1 MSEMKK
7 MIVLLAG
14 IFFCSG
20 VSAARL
26 CTYTPSDPH
35 QNGWGTEERQG
46 MVLYPKIS
54 ADPAL
59 PVGAIL
65 YSRTIGGMNLHTRL
79 FTCDPGAQY
88 IVAVNRPEV
97 PGLTVRGMPVYE
109 TGVAGIGIQF
119 SDIFASRIGKQ
130 IVGQA
135 GSWPTPFGSSS
146 EFTATPHFSAWL
158 IKTGPIDTSGAT
170 NINVE
175 IEFRVADPAD
185 LAYARKG
192 AIYWVNPK
200 TTRIAFRNESCNISL
215 KGPGTVNLQT
225 IAKSDLLALA
235 RGATTGKGKAI
246 DMNITCPNELQG
258 KKLTYW
264 FNPKGSVATDVGV
277 LENTIPVVPGG
288 GGGAKNVGII
298 LKKDNTPVKFFDT
311 DAYSIPS
318 LSLNQDISF
327 TADYFR
333 MNDDISDGLVKAAI
347 EVVIQED

>member
-1 MSEMKK
+1 MKK

-26 CTYTPSDPH
+26 CSYTNSAGNEGP
-35 QNGWGTEERQG
+35 NGGVEERQG
-46 MVLYPKIS
+46 MTMSPKIS
-54 ADPAL
+54 ADSAL
-59 PVGAIL
+59 PIGAIL
-65 YSRTIGGMNLHTRL
+65 YSRTVGGMNLHHRL
-79 FTCDPGAQY
+79 YTCGPGAQY

-109 TGVAGIGIQF
+109 TGAPGIGIQF

-135 GSWPTPFGSSS
+135 GSWPTPFDRSAQ
-146 EFTATPHFSAWL
+146 FAATPHFSAWL
-158 IKTGPIDTSGAT
+158 IKTGPIDTSGAN

-175 IEFRVADPAD
+175 IEFRVADPDD
-185 LAYARKG
+185 LTYARKG

-215 KGPGTVNLQT
+215 KGPSTVNLQRIT
-225 IAKSDLLALA
+225 KSDLLALA
-235 RGATTGKGKAI
+235 RGATTGKGKTI

-264 FNPKGSVATDVGV
+264 FNPRGSVATDTGV
-277 LENTIPVVPGG
+277 IENAIPVAPGG

-298 LKKDNTPVKFFDT
+298 FKKDNTPVKFFDT
-311 DAYSIPS
+311 DAYTISS
-318 LSLNQDISF
+318 LSLDQDISF

-333 MNDDISDGLVKAAI
+333 MNDDISDGLVKAAL

>member
-1 MSEMKK
+1 MKK

-14 IFFCSG
+14 IFFCGG

-26 CTYTPSDPH
+26 CTYTSSNVNQD
-35 QNGWGTEERQG
+35 GWGTEERQG
-46 MVLYPKIS
+46 MTLYPKIS
-54 ADPAL
+54 ADPTL

-65 YSRTIGGMNLHTRL
+65 YSRTVGGMNLHTRL
-79 FTCDPGAQY
+79 FTCGPGAQY
-88 IVAVNRPEV
+88 IIAVSRPEI

-109 TGVAGIGIQF
+109 TGVDGIGIQF
-119 SDIFASRIGKQ
+119 SDISSSRVGKQ
-130 IVGQA
+130 TIGQA
-135 GSWPTPFGSSS
+135 GSWPTPFSSS
-146 EFTATPHFSAWL
+146 SQVPVTPFFSAWL
-158 IKTGPIDTSGAT
+158 VKTGPIDTSGAT

-185 LAYARKG
+185 LSYARKG
-192 AIYWVNPK
+192 AIYWINPK
-200 TTRIAFRNESCNISL
+200 TTRAISFRNESCNISL
-215 KGPGTVNLQT
+215 KGPTTVNLQR

-246 DMNITCPNELQG
+246 DMNISCPTDMQG

-264 FNPKGSVATDVGV
+264 FNPKGAVAADPGV
-277 LENTIPVVPGG
+277 LENTIPVIPGG
-288 GGGAKNVGII
+288 GGGANNVGII
-298 LKKDNTPVKFFDT
+298 LKKDNSPVKFFDT
-311 DAYSIPS
+311 DAYTISS

-333 MNDDISDGLVKAAI
+333 MNNDISDGLVKAVL